1 MGVRES
7 YTIVSGMW
15 LQVFSF
21 WSANSTVIVSCLPVE
36 LISQDEKEAAHFE
49 IYISDPR
56 PYTLYIGYMLPILF
70 VTEDWHKR

>member
-1 MGVRES
+1 M
-7 YTIVSGMW
+7 
-15 LQVFSF
+15 
-21 WSANSTVIVSCLPVE
+21 E

-56 PYTLYIGYMLPILF
+56 PYNLYIGYMLPILF